1 MIEKMSLKKL
11 IKQGLPFPMDLVGKC
26 KSLKDMSIP
35 QSKVNTY
42 LHYSFTN
49 VALGGNF

>member
-1 MIEKMSLKKL
+1 MIEKILLKKL
-11 IKQGLPFPMDLVGKC
+11 TKQGLPFPTDSDGKC
-26 KSLKDMSIP
+26 KSLKDKIIP

-49 VALGGNF
+49 VAFGGKF

>member
-1 MIEKMSLKKL
+1 MIEKILLKKL
-11 IKQGLPFPMDLVGKC
+11 TKQVLPFPMDLVGKC
-26 KSLKDMSIP
+26 KSLKDKSIP

-49 VALGGNF
+49 VAFGGKF